1 MSKKLVDSNGLEK
14 LSQGLHR
21 LNKEMI
27 EAEQSRAV
35 EEEQALKSEIEL
47 TKNMFDGRAIK
58 YITQADYDQL
68 PEAERNST
76 TVTYFITDAE
86 DLSHDHNNKDFLDN
100 LDARN
105 ITIGNKS
112 QLFDGVNDLVYS
124 IKDIGAAPASHNHDE
139 YYTKSEIDTEIG
151 KIEDSLLEKADKI
164 HNHDD
169 KYYTEGEI
177 DDKLNNKADKVHSHD
192 DKYYTEDEI
201 DDIVDT
207 INTNIANK
215 APLTHEHT
223 EYALK
228 SKVEEDLKTIGN
240 SIDDIETDLSEVQTQ
255 LSNKSDSTHKHS
267 DLYLTEEEIDA
278 KLDNKSDTSHDHD
291 DDYYLKT
298 EIDTTVESLQT
309 AINGKSD
316 SGHHHDDDYYT
327 EGEIDKKLSDI
338 DSTITEKVSDLNTA
352 IVTAKTGAI
361 SESKS
366 YTDEAITKLVD
377 SAPDAMNTLNELAK
391 SINDH
396 QSEYE
401 AYVETVTNAIAT
413 AKADAISDADSK
425 DEALHAIIS
434 KEIDDDVA
442 VEKERAT
449 KAESALGDQIAEKSP
464 IGHIHDDIYYTEDE
478 IDDIVSAL
486 QKEIDNDVLTEKE
499 RAMEAES
506 VLQAN
511 IDKKANES
519 HGNHIPD
526 PQTADN
532 AIFLRNDNTWAKV
545 TPSNIGAAA
554 EEHGDHIPAPQTT
567 DNTMFLR
574 NDNVWAA
581 VTPTNIGAALA
592 VHEHDDKYFTE
603 DEINNKIEDVNITIE
618 TKESI
623 LQGSIEDTIDM
634 FGGKSIRYITQA
646 EYEQLSEGERN
657 SDSVTYFI
665 LDANDLSHEHEN
677 KDFLDNLNAIN
688 LTVGNKTQM
697 YDGTKDL
704 AFSLTDI
711 GAALSEHNHN
721 EAYFTKTE
729 IETKIEN
736 INDVITANSS
746 TLQTNM
752 NAKADKDHNHDD
764 RYITNEIITTQVENI
779 YMVIDNNHAAVMA
792 ATNNKADKIHV
803 HSSAD
808 IQDRIKNIGPTG
820 NKLILTTDKVQV
832 VHGMTS
838 DLEIEFPVVSTY
850 TQIHVYFDAEEDMNL
865 ILPEG
870 CRWRLDANIETG
882 KSYELIATYTTR
894 WLVNILIYSE

>member
-68 PEAERNST
+68 PEAEKNST

-86 DLSHDHNNKDFLDN
+86 DMSHEHDNKDFLDN

-105 ITIGNKS
+105 IIIGNKS

-124 IKDIGAAPASHNHDE
+124 IEDIGAAPASHSHDE
-139 YYTKSEIDTEIG
+139 YYTKSEIDIEI
-151 KIEDSLLEKADKI
+151 DKI
-164 HNHDD
+164 DGALSEHNHDAR
-169 KYYTEGEI
+169 YYTEGEV
-177 DDKLNNKADKVHSHD
+177 DGKLNDKADKVHSHD
-192 DKYYTEDEI
+192 DQYYTEDEI
-201 DDIVDT
+201 DEKVEI
-207 INTNIANK
+207 INTSIAGK

-223 EYALK
+223 EYALG
-228 SKVEEDLKTIGN
+228 SKVEEIGN
-240 SIDDIETDLSEVQTQ
+240 SVEDIKEDLNEIQTQ
-255 LSNKSDSTHKHS
+255 LSNKSDSTH
-267 DLYLTEEEIDA
+267 D
-278 KLDNKSDTSHDHD
+278 
-291 DDYYLKT
+291 
-298 EIDTTVESLQT
+298 
-309 AINGKSD
+309 
-316 SGHHHDDDYYT
+316 HDDDYYT

-338 DSTITEKVSDLNTA
+338 DSTITEKVSELDTA
-352 IVTAKTGAI
+352 IITAKTGAI

-413 AKADAISDADSK
+413 AKADAISDAANK
-425 DEALHAIIS
+425 DEALHTIIS

-449 KAESALGDQIAEKSP
+449 KVESELGDQIAEKSP

-486 QKEIDNDVLTEKE
+486 QKEIDNDVLAEKE

-519 HGNHIPD
+519 HGNHIPE

-532 AIFLRNDNTWAKV
+532 AMFLRNDNTWAKV

-554 EEHGDHIPAPQTT
+554 EEHGDHIPAPQAT

-736 INDVITANSS
+736 INDAITANSS

>member
-47 TKNMFDGRAIK
+47 TKSMFDGRAIK

-68 PEAERNST
+68 SEAEKNST

-86 DLSHDHNNKDFLDN
+86 DLSHDHDNKDFLDN

-105 ITIGNKS
+105 IIIGNKS

-124 IKDIGAAPASHNHDE
+124 IEDIGAAPASHNHD
-139 YYTKSEIDTEIG
+139 G
-151 KIEDSLLEKADKI
+151 
-164 HNHDD
+164 
-169 KYYTEGEI
+169 
-177 DDKLNNKADKVHSHD
+177 V
-192 DKYYTEDEI
+192 
-201 DDIVDT
+201 
-207 INTNIANK
+207 
-215 APLTHEHT
+215 
-223 EYALK
+223 
-228 SKVEEDLKTIGN
+228 
-240 SIDDIETDLSEVQTQ
+240 
-255 LSNKSDSTHKHS
+255 
-267 DLYLTEEEIDA
+267 
-278 KLDNKSDTSHDHD
+278 
-291 DDYYLKT
+291 
-298 EIDTTVESLQT
+298 
-309 AINGKSD
+309 
-316 SGHHHDDDYYT
+316 YYT

-338 DSTITEKVSDLNTA
+338 DSTIAGKVSELNTA

-391 SINDH
+391 SISDH

-413 AKADAISDADSK
+413 AKADAISDATSK
-425 DEALHAIIS
+425 DEALHTIIS
-434 KEIDDDVA
+434 KEIDDDIA
-442 VEKERAT
+442 VEKERAI

-464 IGHIHDDIYYTEDE
+464 IGHIHDDIYYTEEE
-478 IDDIVSAL
+478 IDDIVIAL
-486 QKEIDNDVLTEKE
+486 QKEIDSDVLAEKE

-526 PQTADN
+526 PKTADN

-554 EEHGDHIPAPQTT
+554 EEHGDHIPAPQAT

-711 GAALSEHNHN
+711 GAALSEHDHN
-721 EAYFTKTE
+721 DKYFTKTE
-729 IETKIEN
+729 TEIKIEN
-736 INDVITANSS
+736 INDAIIANSS
-746 TLQTNM
+746 TLQTNI
-752 NAKADKDHNHDD
+752 NTKADKNHTHDD
-764 RYITNEIITTQVENI
+764 KYITNETLVTQVENL
-779 YMVIDNNHAAVMA
+779 YMVIDNNHAAEMA
-792 ATNNKADKIHV
+792 SINNKADKIHV

-808 IQDRIKNIGPTG
+808 IQDKAKYIVPSE
-820 NKLILTTDKVQV
+820 NKLTLTTDKVQIAY
-832 VHGMTS
+832 GMATGT
-838 DLEIEFPVVSTY
+838 EIVLPVVSAY
-850 TQIHVYFDAEEDMNL
+850 TQIHVYFDAYTDMEL
-865 ILPEG
+865 ILPDD
-870 CRWRLDANIETG
+870 CRWRLDTNIEAG
-882 KSYELIATYTTR
+882 NSYEIVATYTTR
-894 WLVNILIYSE
+894 WLVNILVYS

>member
-47 TKNMFDGRAIK
+47 TKSMFDGRAIK

-68 PEAERNST
+68 PEAEKNST

-86 DLSHDHNNKDFLDN
+86 DLSHDHDNKDFLDN

-105 ITIGNKS
+105 IIIGKKS

-124 IKDIGAAPASHNHDE
+124 IEDIGAAPASHN
-139 YYTKSEIDTEIG
+139 
-151 KIEDSLLEKADKI
+151 
-164 HNHDD
+164 
-169 KYYTEGEI
+169 
-177 DDKLNNKADKVHSHD
+177 
-192 DKYYTEDEI
+192 
-201 DDIVDT
+201 
-207 INTNIANK
+207 
-215 APLTHEHT
+215 
-223 EYALK
+223 
-228 SKVEEDLKTIGN
+228 
-240 SIDDIETDLSEVQTQ
+240 
-255 LSNKSDSTHKHS
+255 
-267 DLYLTEEEIDA
+267 
-278 KLDNKSDTSHDHD
+278 
-291 DDYYLKT
+291 
-298 EIDTTVESLQT
+298 
-309 AINGKSD
+309 
-316 SGHHHDDDYYT
+316 HDDDYYT
-327 EGEIDKKLSDI
+327 EGEIDKKLNDI
-338 DSTITEKVSDLNTA
+338 DSTITGKVSELNTA

-396 QSEYE
+396 QDEYE
-401 AYVETVTNAIAT
+401 TYVETVSNAIAT
-413 AKADAISDADSK
+413 AKADAISDAASK

-442 VEKERAT
+442 VEKERAM
-449 KAESALGDQIAEKSP
+449 KVESALGDQIAEKSP
-464 IGHIHDDIYYTEDE
+464 IGHIHDDIYYTEEE

-486 QKEIDNDVLTEKE
+486 QKEIDNDVLAEKE

-519 HGNHIPD
+519 HGNHIPE

-532 AIFLRNDNTWAKV
+532 AMFLRNDNTWAKV

-554 EEHGDHIPAPQTT
+554 EEHGDHIPAPQAT

-665 LDANDLSHEHEN
+665 LDANDLSHEHDN

-736 INDVITANSS
+736 INDAITANSS

-764 RYITNEIITTQVENI
+764 RYITNEIVTTQVENI